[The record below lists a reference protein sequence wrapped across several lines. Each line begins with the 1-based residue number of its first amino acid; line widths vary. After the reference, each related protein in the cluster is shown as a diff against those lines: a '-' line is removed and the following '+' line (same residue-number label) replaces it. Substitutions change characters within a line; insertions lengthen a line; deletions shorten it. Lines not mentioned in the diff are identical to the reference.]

1 MSQFFKQAFLA
12 SGRKQKPFEQMS
24 QSFEQMLIFLKNTY
38 ANHSNSWSI
47 ALKGFFKVFEQIT
60 NAHTVSSWNG

>member
-24 QSFEQMLIFLKNTY
+24 QSFEQMLIFLKTLMQTIQTVDRL
-38 ANHSNSWSI
+38 HSK
-47 ALKGFFKVFEQIT
+47 AFLKCLSK
-60 NAHTVSSWNG
+60 